1 MPKAGEEMKISLMIT
16 VYNEESIIQDT
27 INKVIS
33 YMDGLLGYQYE
44 LILINDGSTDN
55 TEKIIAEAV
64 KRHHGKIIQVDHPYN
79 MGRGQGMRTGFEKAT
94 GDYVITLDADLSYSP
109 RHIEKLIN
117 ALTSQSADIVCASPY
132 MKGGVVENVPAS
144 RLLYSKLGNWLLSL
158 VHPVKLSTYTSIV
171 RGYRR
176 EALERLEL
184 SSRGKEIHIEI
195 LDKAY
200 YLGLSICEIPAS
212 LIWHKEHGKGGAA
225 ERKPKFNLFKIIYS
239 HIVLAIF
246 ARPGII
252 FAFPGVALFSI
263 GAYLTALFAHSFLK
277 LFFGFHQQFT
287 FNTALSMASR
297 EFYSQSQYSFMFASF
312 CLILGIQFFI
322 MYFLAIQNKKYF
334 EENFRM
340 LSRINSQLKVKK

>member
-1 MPKAGEEMKISLMIT
+1 MKISLIIT
-16 VYNEESIIQDT
+16 VYNEEGIIQDT

-33 YMDGLLGYQYE
+33 YMDGLSGYEYE

-55 TEKIIAEAV
+55 TGKIIAGALT
-64 KRHHGKIIQVDHPYN
+64 RHRGKIIQIDHPYN
-79 MGRGQGMRTGFEKAT
+79 MGRGQGMRAGFEKAT
-94 GDYVITLDADLSYSP
+94 GEYIITLDADLSYSP
-109 RHIEKLIN
+109 GHIEKLIT
-117 ALTSQSADIVCASPY
+117 ALISQNADIVCASPY
-132 MKGGVVENVPAS
+132 MKGGFVDNVPAG
-144 RLLYSKLGNWLLSL
+144 RLLYSKLGNWFLSL

-171 RGYRR
+171 RGYKR
-176 EALERLEL
+176 EALQRLEL

-212 LIWHKEHGKGGAA
+212 LIWHKGHKRGRAA
-225 ERKPKFNLFKIIYS
+225 ERRPKFKLFQIIYS
-239 HIVLAIF
+239 HIILAIF

-252 FAFPGVALFSI
+252 FAFPGITLFSI
-263 GAYLTALFAHSFLK
+263 GAYLTALFVYIFFK
-277 LFFGFHQQFT
+277 LLFSFHQHYT
-287 FNTALSMASR
+287 LNTALTMASK
-297 EFYSQSQYSFMFASF
+297 EFYSQYQYSFIFASF

-340 LSRINSQLKVKK
+340 LSRINSQLRVEK

>member
-1 MPKAGEEMKISLMIT
+1 MKISLIIT
-16 VYNEESIIQDT
+16 VYNEEKIIQET
-27 INKVIS
+27 ISKVIS
-33 YMDGLLGYQYE
+33 YMDGLYGYQYE
-44 LILINDGSTDN
+44 LILVNDGSTDN
-55 TEKIIAEAV
+55 TGKTIAEAV
-64 KRHHGKIIQVDHPYN
+64 KRHPGKIMQVDHPYN
-79 MGRGQGMRTGFEKAT
+79 MGRGQGMRSGFQKAT

-109 RHIEKLIN
+109 GHIGKLID
-117 ALTSQSADIVCASPY
+117 ALVSQSVDIVCASPY
-132 MKGGVVENVPAS
+132 MKGGIVENVPAS
-144 RLLYSKLGNWLLSL
+144 RLLYSKLGNWLLSM

-176 EALERLEL
+176 EALDRLEL

-212 LIWHKEHGKGGAA
+212 LIWHKEHRIGGTA
-225 ERKPKFNLFKIIYS
+225 ERKPKFNLFKIIHS

-277 LFFGFHQQFT
+277 LFFGFYQQYA

-340 LSRINSQLKVKK
+340 LSRINSQLKAKK

>member
-1 MPKAGEEMKISLMIT
+1 MKISLIIT

-27 INKVIS
+27 ISKVIS
-33 YMDGLLGYQYE
+33 YMDGFSGYEYE

-55 TEKIIAEAV
+55 TGKIIAEAA

-109 RHIEKLIN
+109 QHIERLIN
-117 ALTSQSADIVCASPY
+117 TLTAQNADIVCASPY
-132 MKGGVVENVPAS
+132 MKNGIVENVPAG
-144 RLLYSKLGNWLLSL
+144 RLLYSKLGNWLLSV

-176 EALERLEL
+176 EALEKLEL
-184 SSRGKEIHIEI
+184 SSKGKEIHIEI

-225 ERKPKFNLFKIIYS
+225 ERKPKFKLLKIIYS

-246 ARPGII
+246 AKPGII
-252 FAFPGVALFSI
+252 FAFPGFTLFSI

-277 LFFGFHQQFT
+277 LFFGFHQQHA
-287 FNTALSMASR
+287 FNTALSMASK

-340 LSRINSQLKVKK
+340 LSKINSQLKAKK

>member
-1 MPKAGEEMKISLMIT
+1 MPKAGEDMKISLIIT

-33 YMDGLLGYQYE
+33 YMDGLFGYEYE

-55 TEKIIAEAV
+55 TGKIIAEAA
-64 KRHHGKIIQVDHPYN
+64 KRNHGKIIQVDHLCN
-79 MGRGQGMRTGFEKAT
+79 MGRGQGIRSGFEKVT

-109 RHIEKLIN
+109 MHIEKLIN
-117 ALTSQSADIVCASPY
+117 ALTDQSADIVCASPY
-132 MKGGVVENVPAS
+132 MKGGIVENVPTS
-144 RLLYSKLGNWLLSL
+144 RRLYSKLGNWLLSI

-171 RGYRR
+171 RGYRK

-212 LIWHKEHGKGGAA
+212 LIWHKEHGKGGVA
-225 ERKPKFNLFKIIYS
+225 ERRPKFKLFKIISS
-239 HIVLAIF
+239 HIILAIF

-252 FAFPGVALFSI
+252 FAFPGLSLFSI
-263 GAYLTALFAHSFLK
+263 GAYLTVLFAHSFLK
-277 LFFGFHQQFT
+277 LFFGFHQQYA

-297 EFYSQSQYSFMFASF
+297 EFYGQSQYSFMFASF

-340 LSRINSQLKVKK
+340 LSRINSQLKAKK

>member
-1 MPKAGEEMKISLMIT
+1 MMDIQTLARQILASDRKALA
-16 VYNEESIIQDT
+16 Q
-27 INKVIS
+27 
-33 YMDGLLGYQYE
+33 
-44 LILINDGSTDN
+44 
-55 TEKIIAEAV
+55 A
-64 KRHHGKIIQVDHPYN
+64 
-79 MGRGQGMRTGFEKAT
+79 
-94 GDYVITLDADLSYSP
+94 ITLIESSLPEHRLKAEELLSVLPHAKDTVRIGISGIP
-109 RHIEKLIN
+109 GVGKSTFI
-117 ALTSQSADIVCASPY
+117 SQ
-132 MKGGVVENVPAS
+132 
-144 RLLYSKLGNWLLSL
+144 LGNWLLSA
-158 VHPVKLSTYTSIV
+158 VHPVKVSTYTSIV

-277 LFFGFHQQFT
+277 LFFAFYQQHT
-287 FNTALSMASR
+287 FNAALSMASR